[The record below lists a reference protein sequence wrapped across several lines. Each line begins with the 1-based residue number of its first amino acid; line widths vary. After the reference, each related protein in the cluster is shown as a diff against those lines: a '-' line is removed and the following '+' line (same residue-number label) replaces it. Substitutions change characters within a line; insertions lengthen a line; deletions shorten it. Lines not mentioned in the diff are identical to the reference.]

1 MVYERDYRGL
11 PERRDLTQRP
21 SFWQDENNKNTKRY
35 ILYRN
40 QEEFY
45 KAYDTEEYRQS
56 LNYKSLE
63 PLRASI
69 LAKKS
74 ECGQRDE
81 KEFIEALKEAQASKG
96 MEVET
101 KLGNCLCKSTW
112 CKKCHKLFYIPKY
125 KDYIQQFDHTKTR
138 HVILTT
144 DRDKFS
150 DGLNA
155 LKIITDKKSLS
166 AFIRKLRNGKKIK
179 VGDQWEWLH
188 LPIKM
193 KQALGFLEFYDDG
206 FPHWHFLIEV
216 EKEGK
221 AGMIGGKNLHRS
233 WAHGIVKE
241 TYFRNLDHWKSIAG
255 YFADK
260 GYFEKGKEYQ
270 TELPK
275 DIKEHYGRRIR
286 RITYYPGQ
294 KEGVHEE
301 ERIDIT
307 EEEAFQEV
315 AKYFDD
321 KNQEPSKNTDQK
333 EINKKEVN
341 YQVILSKCGTRTYI
355 RAVVNRRLIEMFV
368 PVSFNLIRD
377 LIKPVYTKGHGYVC
391 SLTID
396 AIRLIAANSERIIE
410 HHETQYHL
418 FDDDD
423 CSDDLESSGG
433 PIATE
438 GDAN

>member
-1 MVYERDYRGL
+1 MVYEQDYIDF
-11 PERRDLTQRP
+11 PERRDLTKRP
-21 SFWQDENNKNTKRY
+21 SFWEDANNKNAKRY
-35 ILYRN
+35 ILYRSP
-40 QEEFY
+40 EEFY
-45 KAYDTEEYRQS
+45 KACDTEEYRQS

-69 LAKKS
+69 LAKNT
-74 ECGQRDE
+74 ECRQRDE
-81 KEFIEALKEAQASKG
+81 KEFIEALKEAQSSKG
-96 MEVET
+96 MEIET
-101 KLGNCLCKSTW
+101 KLGNCLCKSSW

-125 KDYIQQFDHTKTR
+125 KDHIQKFDFRKTR
-138 HVILTT
+138 HVILTP

-150 DGLNA
+150 NGLNA

-166 AFIRKLRNGKKIK
+166 AFIRKLRKGKKIK
-179 VGDQWEWLH
+179 AGEQWEWLH

-193 KQALGFLEFYDDG
+193 KQALAVLEFYGDG
-206 FPHWHFLIEV
+206 FPHWHLLIEV
-216 EKEGK
+216 EGEGN

-301 ERIDIT
+301 EIIDIT

-315 AKYFDD
+315 AKYFGD
-321 KNQEPSKNTDQK
+321 KNKEQSKKTDQK
-333 EINKKEVN
+333 EIHKKEVN
-341 YQVILSKCGTRTYI
+341 YEVILSRCGTRTYI
-355 RAVVNRRLIEMFV
+355 RAVVKMRIIEMFV
-368 PVSFNLIRD
+368 PVPFNLIRD
-377 LIKPVYTKGHGYVC
+377 LINPVYKKGQGYVC

-396 AIRLIAANSERIIE
+396 AIMLLAANAERLIE
-410 HHETQYHL
+410 HREMQHHL
-418 FDDDD
+418 FDDY
-423 CSDDLESSGG
+423 DDLDDDIDSSFI
-433 PIATE
+433 PNAI
-438 GDAN
+438 NK